1 MVSLANKAT
10 STHGRTLIAE
20 LKDVRNVREDIVLD
34 CIRRD
39 PLSGRL
45 KNPETG
51 ENAYHLLMSRGY
63 EKDFM
68 MTVLAEL
75 LKNCPEGVRAVNN
88 EGSLPLHLSFTQYQ
102 LHLDLIN
109 TLVQAY
115 PAGTKV
121 ADNQGLI
128 PLFLCTMRE
137 DATAEICR
145 VLCKANPDGPNTK
158 NKTGSYPLHFAAKRH
173 RPNLDIL
180 QILLRRNPTAAG
192 CMNSFGLLPI
202 HCISGLSDN
211 VKAVKMIHEADPE
224 SVKVRICYSFLYAR
238 VVVILINSRWQGYL
252 SHPSGA

>member
-45 KNPETG
+45 KSPETG
-51 ENAYHLLMSRGY
+51 ENAYHLLMNRGY
-63 EKDFM
+63 ERDFM
-68 MTVLAEL
+68 MTVLTEL
-75 LKNCPEGVRAVNN
+75 LKNCAEGVRATNN
-88 EGSLPLHLSFTQYQ
+88 EGSLPLHLAFTQHT

-145 VLCKANPDGPNTK
+145 ALCKANPDGPNSK

-224 SVKVRICYSFLYAR
+224 SVKVRHSY
-238 VVVILINSRWQGYL
+238 V
-252 SHPSGA
+252 